1 MGRLQTKVTVIGEKE
16 AGTDTELFWRNRTVW
31 TAVFKELQMTVQVP
45 IKVVL
50 VGIAYMALSLVMFN
64 KWFITFSVLCY
75 IRL

>member
-1 MGRLQTKVTVIGEKE
+1 MGRFQEKVTVIGEKE

-50 VGIAYMALSLVMFN
+50 VSIAYMAPPTGNVDNGNCTLYCV
-64 KWFITFSVLCY
+64 
-75 IRL
+75 RL